1 MPTKRSKAPAK
12 EKDVDT
18 ITTTI
23 SFDRETYRRLRHQA
37 VDEDSDARAV
47 IRKAVGEYLAKHGGS
62 R

>member
-1 MPTKRSKAPAK
+1 M
-12 EKDVDT
+12 DT
-18 ITTTI
+18 ITTTV

>member
-1 MPTKRSKAPAK
+1 MRKKRPGERKAM
-12 EKDVDT
+12 DT
-18 ITTTI
+18 VTTTV

-47 IRKAVGEYLAKHGGS
+47 IRKAVEEYLEKHGGS

>member
-1 MPTKRSKAPAK
+1 MKKGRPTKEK
-12 EKDVDT
+12 EMDT

-23 SFDRETYRRLRHQA
+23 SLDREVYRRLKHQA

-47 IRKAVGEYLAKHGGS
+47 IRRAVVEYLEKHGGK